1 MDEEI
6 KNKMLTVLP
15 ILRFAIE
22 EAKSTNPEAAIHIGI
37 LAKNTDGTGKVI
49 SSFRAEEFIEDLAKL
64 LDAGPLTDDQRMDAR
79 ALKFLT
85 EFGLK

>member
-1 MDEEI
+1 MNEEI
-6 KNKMLTVLP
+6 RQKMLAVLP
-15 ILRFAIE
+15 HLRFAIE
-22 EAKSTNPEAAIHIGI
+22 EATAANNTAVIHIGI
-37 LAKNTDGTGKVI
+37 LTKNADGSGKVL

-85 EFGLK
+85 EFGL